1 MKKVSV
7 NMLALAC
14 SICALSYSVLA
25 QNVQTTDPR
34 ITTET
39 GDRVCVA
46 NQKAGAN
53 MGAKIAACD
62 SSLGTAKGVIEVF
75 GGGDLGSSTVVISE
89 NHRLNLHHG
98 TYTSTSPSIVMALK
112 DGASVVGD
120 GAETVLQES
129 TAMAQTFLSPW
140 TVIAANAVITNDP
153 GISNNLTIRNLKIVG
168 ANAAFNSA
176 PQTIALANCH
186 SCLVDNVTLD
196 HTRTIGI
203 QSGGNSASGNFA
215 QDVEIRSCTLIGVAS
230 QGIAVVNSRNVRV
243 HDNVIRA
250 PGDPNGPGNVP
261 IDIEPNTGDTLRYV
275 YVYNNHIDASES
287 AQNQF
292 GTVTLAGIAVQGA
305 NTSDFRDVFV
315 QHNTVTGH
323 TPNFDGYMISS
334 GCILVRTA
342 RGVHVTD
349 NDVSFCGYA
358 GIALDY
364 DSDYNQVLRNTITSS
379 GFNPAVALLVDGSS
393 NNEIKLNKISID
405 PRESAGLKAGEDTL
419 ILEQAVTFGTADNND
434 IEGNLAD
441 VALNGGGHSKN
452 YLNTPPSNG
461 ATVIASFANAQHNHQ
476 NAAGGGLLSEAALSL
491 SDVTTNNVSITKHGF
506 APKAPNDT
514 TKFLRGDGTWAV
526 PSGGTASGWTDDGA
540 VVRLT
545 TSTDSVG
552 IGTSSPGSPLD
563 VQSPFT
569 TVNGAGVRFQQ
580 TLSAGNN
587 NAVLNGLF
595 INPSFNDG
603 LAVGVIHNALVTG
616 SGHVGFGTSSTGA
629 GLDVQTQPVPLYA
642 SNVTYGTRL
651 QQTLLSSGN
660 NGVSTALYI
669 NPTFS
674 DGFAVGVKH
683 NGLIV
688 GAGNV
693 GIGTTA
699 PGAKLQVTGGD
710 VYVTTIGTGL
720 ILKSPNGSCFRLTVS
735 DSGAL
740 STAAVTC
747 P

>member
-1 MKKVSV
+1 MHMKRILL
-7 NMLALAC
+7 NLLALAC
-14 SICALSYSVLA
+14 ATCALAYAAAA

-34 ITTET
+34 ISTET

-62 SSLGTAKGVIEVF
+62 SALGTAKGVIEVF
-75 GGGDLGSSTVVISE
+75 GGGDLGSTTVVISE

-98 TYTSTSPSIVMALK
+98 TYTSTSPNIVLALK

-129 TAMAQTFLSPW
+129 TATPQTFQSPW
-140 TVIAANAVITNDP
+140 TVIAANAAITNDP
-153 GISNNLTIRNLKIVG
+153 GISNNLTVRNLKIVG
-168 ANAAFNSA
+168 ATPGFNSA
-176 PQTIALANCH
+176 PQTITLANCH

-215 QDVEIRSCTLIGVAS
+215 QDVEIRGCTLIGVAS
-230 QGIAVVNSRNVRV
+230 QGIAVVNSRYVRV
-243 HDNVIRA
+243 HDNTIRA
-250 PGDPNGPGNVP
+250 PGDPDGPGTTP
-261 IDIEPNTGDTLRYV
+261 IDIEPNTGDTLRYI

-292 GTVTLAGIAVQGA
+292 GTKTLSGIAVQGP

-315 QHNTVTGH
+315 YHNTVTGH

-364 DSDYNQVLRNTITSS
+364 DSENNQVLRNTITSS
-379 GFNPAVALLVDGSS
+379 GFNPAVSLLVDGSS
-393 NNEIKLNKISID
+393 NNEIKFNKISVD

-434 IEGNLAD
+434 VEGNLAD

-452 YLNTPPSNG
+452 YLNTPPATG
-461 ATVIASFANAQHNHQ
+461 ATVIPSFANAQHNHQ
-476 NAAGGGLLSEAALSL
+476 NAAGGGQLSEAALAL
-491 SDVTTNNVSITKHGF
+491 SDVTTNDVSTARHGF

-526 PSGGTASGWTDDGA
+526 PASSNSSGWTDDGS

-552 IGTSSPGSPLD
+552 IGTTSPFAKLD
-563 VQSPFT
+563 VVS
-569 TVNGAGVRFQQ
+569 A
-580 TLSAGNN
+580 SAGNMLHLG
-587 NAVLNGLF
+587 AGPLLGTLF
-595 INPSFNDG
+595 
-603 LAVGVIHNALVTG
+603 
-616 SGHVGFGTSSTGA
+616 STGNTVNNESVSAMYVYRA
-629 GLDVQTQPVPLYA
+629 GQFFLRQYVNQ
-642 SNVTYGTRL
+642 YGH
-651 QQTLLSSGN
+651 LSLEP
-660 NGVSTALYI
+660 NGDA
-669 NPTFS
+669 
-674 DGFAVGVKH
+674 
-683 NGLIV
+683 
-688 GAGNV
+688 NV
-693 GIGTTA
+693 GIGTFT
-699 PGAKLQVTGGD
+699 PTTRLQVSGGD
-710 VYVTTIGTGL
+710 VSITSAGNGL
-720 ILKSPNGSCFRLTVS
+720 ILKSSGGNCFRLTVS
-735 DSGAL
+735 DSGVL
-740 STAAVTC
+740 STAAVGC